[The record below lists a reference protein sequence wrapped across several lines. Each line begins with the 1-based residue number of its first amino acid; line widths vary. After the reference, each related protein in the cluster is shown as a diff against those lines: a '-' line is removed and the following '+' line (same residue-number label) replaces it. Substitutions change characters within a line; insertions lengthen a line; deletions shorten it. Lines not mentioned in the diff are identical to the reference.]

1 MDVVDA
7 ATRSK
12 MMGGIRGKNTK
23 PEILVRKFLHAN
35 GYRFRLHKKDLPG
48 SPDIVLPKFATCIF
62 VHGCFWHRH
71 AGCKYSTIP
80 KSRVDFWTEKLAK
93 NVNRDL
99 LVREKLENAGWQ
111 VLVVWECEL
120 KVAGTV
126 LVELAKKIRCNLQTQ
141 RKSSA
146 NVDRLRMPKK
156 ITH

>member
-7 ATRSK
+7 ATRSR

-23 PEILVRKFLHAN
+23 PEILVRKYLHAN
-35 GYRFRLHKKDLPG
+35 GFRFRLHKKDLPG

-99 LVREKLENAGWQ
+99 MVREKLEKAGWQ

-120 KVAGTV
+120 KAASIK
-126 LVELAKKIRCNLQTQ
+126 LSELSKRISCNAKAQRTHLESRSNEHAKIFLN
-141 RKSSA
+141 
-146 NVDRLRMPKK
+146 
-156 ITH
+156 